1 MIDTSTYFRM
11 HRRPSPPPFNV
22 VQQFDPWPPS
32 VHRDVTPDESMIM
45 LLPPYI
51 YGFDLQEKKWGML
64 TSQHEI
70 NLLMSLLIVKLYIE
84 QIHPIQ
90 WNKKAFDQL
99 VLDKRTKELVKAL
112 VEVRISA
119 ERMEDVIEGKG
130 NGLIM
135 LLHGSPGTGKTLTA
149 GMTLLPRIICN
160 R

>member
-1 MIDTSTYFRM
+1 M
-11 HRRPSPPPFNV
+11 
-22 VQQFDPWPPS
+22 
-32 VHRDVTPDESMIM
+32 
-45 LLPPYI
+45 
-51 YGFDLQEKKWGML
+51 
-64 TSQHEI
+64 
-70 NLLMSLLIVKLYIE
+70 IVKLYIE
-84 QIHPIQ
+84 QLDPIQ

-149 GMTLLPRIICN
+149 GMFLYFELNGRC
-160 R
+160 